1 MGHFKRMMNNR
12 KGDVFLFVLILVF
25 FILTLSVILSEY
37 FRIESLY
44 QQAEYIIQRGVNS
57 SVEYA
62 MRDDYRRDGY
72 SRLDS
77 ALAEETLYAYFYENM
92 ELDSGLNKYAGNQWV
107 YQLEIERIDATDSPP
122 CLTLTGA
129 LKTRSVFNFLSGA
142 IRLPF
147 TISSVNIRIE
157 EGGSH
162 D

>member
-1 MGHFKRMMNNR
+1 MDYFKRMINNR
-12 KGDVFLFVLILVF
+12 KGDVFLFILILVF

-37 FRIESLY
+37 FRIENLY
-44 QQAEYIIQRGVNS
+44 QQAEYVIQRGVNS

-62 MRDDYRRDGY
+62 MRDDYRRDSY
-72 SRLDS
+72 SRMDS

-92 ELDSGLNKYAGNQWV
+92 GLDSELNKYAGNQWV
-107 YQLEIERIDATDSPP
+107 YQLEVERIDATDSPP

-129 LKTRSVFNFLSGA
+129 LKTRSVFNFLSGT

-157 EGGSH
+157 EGGLP
-162 D
+162 

>member
-12 KGDVFLFVLILVF
+12 KGDVFLFILILVF
-25 FILTLSVILSEY
+25 FILTLAVILSEY

-44 QQAEYIIQRGVNS
+44 QQAEYVIQRGVNS

-72 SRLDS
+72 SRMDS
-77 ALAEETLYAYFYENM
+77 ALAQETLYAYFHENM
-92 ELDSGLNKYAGNQWV
+92 GLDSELNKYAGNQWV
-107 YQLEIERIDATDSPP
+107 YQLEVERIDATDSPP

-129 LKTRSVFNFLSGA
+129 LKTRSVFNFLSGT

-157 EGGSH
+157 EGGSP
-162 D
+162 

>member
-1 MGHFKRMMNNR
+1 VGYFKRMMNNR
-12 KGDVFLFVLILVF
+12 KGDVFLFILILVF
-25 FILTLSVILSEY
+25 FILTLAVILSEY

-44 QQAEYIIQRGVNS
+44 QQAEYVIQRGVNS

-72 SRLDS
+72 SRMDS

-92 ELDSGLNKYAGNQWV
+92 GLDSELNKYAGNQWV

-129 LKTRSVFNFLSGA
+129 LKTRSVFNFLSGT

-157 EGGSH
+157 EGCSH

>member
-1 MGHFKRMMNNR
+1 MMNNR
-12 KGDVFLFVLILVF
+12 KGDVFLFILILIF
-25 FILTLSVILSEY
+25 FILTLAVILSEY

-44 QQAEYIIQRGVNS
+44 QQAEYVIQRGINS

-72 SRLDS
+72 SRMDS

-92 ELDSGLNKYAGNQWV
+92 GLDSELNKYAGNQWV

-129 LKTRSVFNFLSGA
+129 LKTRSVFNFLSGT

-157 EGGSH
+157 EGCSH

>member
-1 MGHFKRMMNNR
+1 VGHFNRMMNNR
-12 KGDVFLFVLILVF
+12 KGDVFLFILILIF
-25 FILTLSVILSEY
+25 FILTLAVILSEY

-44 QQAEYIIQRGVNS
+44 QQAEYVIQRGINS

-72 SRLDS
+72 SRMDS

-92 ELDSGLNKYAGNQWV
+92 GLDSELNKYAGNQWV

-129 LKTRSVFNFLSGA
+129 LKTRSVFNFLSGT

-157 EGGSH
+157 EGCSH

>member
-12 KGDVFLFVLILVF
+12 KGDVFLFILLLVF
-25 FILTLSVILSEY
+25 FILTLAVILSEY

-44 QQAEYIIQRGVNS
+44 QQAEYVIQRGVNS

-72 SRLDS
+72 SRMDS
-77 ALAEETLYAYFYENM
+77 ALAQETLYEYFHENM
-92 ELDSGLNKYAGNQWV
+92 GLDSELNKYAGNQWV
-107 YQLEIERIDATDSPP
+107 YQLEVERIDATDSPP

-129 LKTRSVFNFLSGA
+129 LKTRSVFNFLSGT

-157 EGGSH
+157 EGGSP
-162 D
+162 

>member
-1 MGHFKRMMNNR
+1 MGHFNQIMNNR
-12 KGDVFLFVLILVF
+12 KGDVFLFILLLVF
-25 FILTLSVILSEY
+25 FILTLAVILSEY

-44 QQAEYIIQRGVNS
+44 QQAEYVIQRGVNS

-72 SRLDS
+72 SRMDS
-77 ALAEETLYAYFYENM
+77 ALAQETLYEYFHENM
-92 ELDSGLNKYAGNQWV
+92 GLDSELNKYAGNQWV
-107 YQLEIERIDATDSPP
+107 YQLEVERIDATDSPP

-129 LKTRSVFNFLSGA
+129 LKTRSVFNFLSGT

-157 EGGSH
+157 EGGSP
-162 D
+162 

>member
-1 MGHFKRMMNNR
+1 VDHFHRIMNNR
-12 KGDVFLFVLILVF
+12 KGDVFLFILILVF

-44 QQAEYIIQRGVNS
+44 QQVEYVIQRGVNS

-77 ALAEETLYAYFYENM
+77 ALAEETLYAYFHENM
-92 ELDSGLNKYAGNQWV
+92 GLDSELNRYAGNQWV
-107 YQLEIERIDATDSPP
+107 YQLEVERIDATDSPP

-129 LKTRSVFNFLSGA
+129 LKTRSVFNFLSGT

-157 EGGSH
+157 EGGSP
-162 D
+162 

>member
-1 MGHFKRMMNNR
+1 VGHFKRMMNNR
-12 KGDVFLFVLILVF
+12 KGDVFLFILILVF
-25 FILTLSVILSEY
+25 FILTLAVILSEY

-44 QQAEYIIQRGVNS
+44 QQAEYVVQRGVNS

-72 SRLDS
+72 SRMDS
-77 ALAEETLYAYFYENM
+77 ALAEETLYAYFHENM
-92 ELDSGLNKYAGNQWV
+92 GLDSELNKYAGNQWV
-107 YQLEIERIDATDSPP
+107 YQLEIERIDAILAGT
-122 CLTLTGA
+122 
-129 LKTRSVFNFLSGA
+129 LKTRSVFNFLSGT